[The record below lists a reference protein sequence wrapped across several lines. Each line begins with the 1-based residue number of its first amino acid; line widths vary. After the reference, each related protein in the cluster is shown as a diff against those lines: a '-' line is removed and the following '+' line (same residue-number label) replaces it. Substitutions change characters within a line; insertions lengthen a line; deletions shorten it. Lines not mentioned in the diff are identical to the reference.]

1 MWCSAGSRKRTGL
14 LAEKPLASALSLG
27 WAALIVMMAKKGSAV
42 AIPEGQPSLGQGPQL
57 LCRRSLEGKAWGPN
71 AKWSFFPALLCP
83 TITCPQL
90 RSSPNPLLK
99 THPLA
104 WHYNRPACW

>member
-1 MWCSAGSRKRTGL
+1 MWCSVGSRE
-14 LAEKPLASALSLG
+14 AEKPPASALSLG

-42 AIPEGQPSLGQGPQL
+42 AIPDGQPSLGQGPQL

-83 TITCPQL
+83 TITCLNYAAAP
-90 RSSPNPLLK
+90 
-99 THPLA
+99 THF
-104 WHYNRPACW
+104 